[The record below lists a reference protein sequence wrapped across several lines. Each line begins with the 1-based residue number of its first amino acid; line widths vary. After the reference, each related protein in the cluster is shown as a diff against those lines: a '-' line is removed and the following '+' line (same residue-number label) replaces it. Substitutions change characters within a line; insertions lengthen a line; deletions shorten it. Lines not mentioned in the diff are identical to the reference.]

1 MSLKKRKPDFQNPA
15 FVLRLKFLFIDNLD
29 CLMIGF
35 NDVYS
40 CGEKAYIYDWFL
52 CGYNLVSYTVKHYNR
67 GCQFA
72 CDIEYFLFDIT
83 GRYCII

>member
-15 FVLRLKFLFIDNLD
+15 FVLRLKFLFIDNLE

-40 CGEKAYIYDWFL
+40 CGEKVRRNHSMHASAPKALSLQRSFRS
-52 CGYNLVSYTVKHYNR
+52 G
-67 GCQFA
+67 
-72 CDIEYFLFDIT
+72 
-83 GRYCII
+83 